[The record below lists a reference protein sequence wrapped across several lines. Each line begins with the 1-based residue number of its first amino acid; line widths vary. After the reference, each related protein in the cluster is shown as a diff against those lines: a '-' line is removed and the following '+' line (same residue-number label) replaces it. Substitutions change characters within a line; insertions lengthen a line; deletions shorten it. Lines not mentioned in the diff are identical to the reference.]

1 MKLVGSIVNERMALV
16 GFMVEANESVLG
28 GIRTDRAV
36 KIPMSTQQIIK
47 MNLNNSQV
55 YVKDGKIIEKDG
67 FKINELPMYVHT
79 NDGNIIEVSN
89 EIALLSRVVHENKLA
104 GFRVH

>member
-1 MKLVGSIVNERMALV
+1 
-16 GFMVEANESVLG
+16 
-28 GIRTDRAV
+28 
-36 KIPMSTQQIIK
+36 MSTRQIIK

-67 FKINELPMYVHT
+67 FKINELPMYMHT

-104 GFRVH
+104 GFRVALAGREAYFRYEDVIAFQVVRL